1 VVLPA
6 EDHGSSASGG
16 RPSRRRD
23 PPAPPG
29 CVVPPR
35 HDRAVT
41 RTHTVT
47 GSPIGPLTPV
57 TEDGALVALFMAL
70 PGRPPDAAVLGQR
83 DDASAADVVRQLG
96 EYFSGERTVF
106 DLPLHPSGNELQLA
120 VWRLMAEIPY
130 GETRSYGALARQL
143 GDRTLAQ
150 AVGAA
155 CGRNPLPV
163 VVPCHRVVGADGS
176 LVGFGG
182 GLPRKRFLLDL
193 EQRAQRLF

>member
-1 VVLPA
+1 M
-6 EDHGSSASGG
+6 
-16 RPSRRRD
+16 
-23 PPAPPG
+23 
-29 CVVPPR
+29 
-35 HDRAVT
+35 T

-47 GSPIGPLTPV
+47 GSPIGPLTLV
-57 TEDGALVALFMAL
+57 AEDDALVALYL
-70 PGRPPDAAVLGQR
+70 DPPDPAAVGER
-83 DDASAADVVRQLG
+83 DDAGLADAVRQLA
-96 EYFSGERTVF
+96 EYFAGDRTGF
-106 DLPLHPSGNELQLA
+106 DLRLRATGNELQLA

-150 AVGAA
+150 AVGTA

-182 GLPRKRFLLDL
+182 GLHRKRFLLDL
-193 EQRAQRLF
+193 EQRDRRLF

>member
-1 VVLPA
+1 
-6 EDHGSSASGG
+6 
-16 RPSRRRD
+16 
-23 PPAPPG
+23 
-29 CVVPPR
+29 
-35 HDRAVT
+35 VT

-57 TEDGALVALFMAL
+57 AEDGALVGLFMDL
-70 PGRPPDAAVLGQR
+70 PGRDPDAATLGDR
-83 DDASAADVVRQLG
+83 DDAAFGDVLRQLD
-96 EYFSGERTVF
+96 EYFAGERTAF
-106 DLPLHPSGNELQLA
+106 DLRLRPSGNDLQLA

-130 GETRSYGALARQL
+130 GETRSYGSLARRL

-182 GLPRKRFLLDL
+182 GLHRKRFLLDL
-193 EQRAQRLF
+193 EQRGQRLF